1 MKNTLLPLRYLA
13 LFSGLVFSN
22 LVLAQSVDNLSAA
35 QFPNSSKDLP
45 DKGVPLALNS
55 LTIAAKTYTHIGK
68 ITSAGKVEENTSVT
82 FKSAYAIEL
91 KPGFVAEKGS
101 IFEASISLP
110 EVAGGVK
117 NLPNKK
123 DNNTQM
129 QNISH
134 RLFPNPSSDN
144 FTLEIQADSEGK
156 ADILVFNALGGLQLS
171 KLFILNKGFQ
181 QISINCNNW
190 AAGLY
195 MVSIKIND
203 TVKTE
208 RLVISKN

>member
-1 MKNTLLPLRYLA
+1 MKNTLLPLRYLV

-22 LVLAQSVDNLSAA
+22 LVSAQSEDKLSTSNS
-35 QFPNSSKDLP
+35 PNSSKDLP

-55 LTIAAKTYTHIGK
+55 LTIAAKIYTHAGK
-68 ITSAGKVEENTSVT
+68 ITSAGNVKENTSVT

-101 IFEASISLP
+101 SFEAYISIP
-110 EVAGGVK
+110 DNANGVK
-117 NLPNKK
+117 NLSNKK
-123 DNNTQM
+123 EDNTQL

-134 RLFPNPSSDN
+134 RLYPNPSSDN
-144 FTLEIQADSEGK
+144 FTLEIQADNEGK
-156 ADILVFNALGGLQLS
+156 ADIMVFNALGALQLS
-171 KLFILNKGFQ
+171 KPFALNKGFQ
-181 QISINCNNW
+181 QVVINSNNW

-195 MVSIKIND
+195 LVSIKIND